1 MFRFGGV
8 AAGTST
14 SAHNKC
20 SVGRLEGTFGYN
32 TDGLVLF
39 TTPPTGPPFD
49 PIKDYVP
56 FALTGAIT
64 FDGKGNLNSFDFA
77 NLGSGAYPRTGTGT
91 YAVDATAAAAG
102 YCGFDVIWTLT
113 TPGVPTTTLN
123 LYVVLARQGTV
134 LKLLNTDPGIV
145 VACSWDKVETQ

>member
-1 MFRFGGV
+1 L
-8 AAGTST
+8 AALPLAQAQA
-14 SAHNKC
+14 AHNKC